1 MTGGLVVFH
10 GFRSLVIGLNFGYD
24 NVYLA
29 WSASRLGN
37 GGRNP
42 VTKVL
47 CQLHDRH
54 RQVDSNLHLDLAKP
68 CLLYTSDAADE

>member
-1 MTGGLVVFH
+1 MSVGLVVFH
-10 GFRSLVIGLNFGYD
+10 GFRSLVIGLNFGND
-24 NVYLA
+24 DVYLA
-29 WSASRLGN
+29 WSTSRLGN

-68 CLLYTSDAADE
+68 ILLADPYR

>member
-37 GGRNP
+37 GGEKPGDEGP
-42 VTKVL
+42 VSTA
-47 CQLHDRH
+47 R
-54 RQVDSNLHLDLAKP
+54 
-68 CLLYTSDAADE
+68 